1 MTASASNRLYLRRL
15 WMAVLTGSLATGIG
29 SNIGSAA
36 STDQATVGAWQA
48 HRYQFQY
55 LGTNTTYSCSGLADK
70 LRLLL
75 DTVDARE
82 VHVNPVCLGNPG
94 LPDRFAQADM
104 RFETLTPEGEG
115 ATTTG
120 AAATTPGVWQHV
132 EWTKE
137 RPRTLGPG
145 DCAMIQQLLGRL
157 IPMLATRNLQTKFD
171 CVQNHDYGS
180 FHVSFDAF
188 VPASTSK

>member
-15 WMAVLTGSLATGIG
+15 WVAVLTGSLAAGIF
-29 SNIGSAA
+29 SSIGAAA
-36 STDQATVGAWQA
+36 STDAATAGTWQA
-48 HRYQFQY
+48 HRYQFHY
-55 LGTNTTYSCSGLADK
+55 LSDNSTYSCGGLADK

-94 LPDRFAQADM
+94 VPDRFAQADLQ
-104 RFETLTPEGEG
+104 FEALIPEGEG
-115 ATTTG
+115 GATTG
-120 AAATTPGVWQHV
+120 SAATTPGVWQHV

-145 DCAMIQQLLGRL
+145 DCSLVQQLLKRL

-171 CVQNHDYGS
+171 CAQNHDYGS
-180 FHVSFDAF
+180 FYVSFDVF
-188 VPASTSK
+188 VPAATSR